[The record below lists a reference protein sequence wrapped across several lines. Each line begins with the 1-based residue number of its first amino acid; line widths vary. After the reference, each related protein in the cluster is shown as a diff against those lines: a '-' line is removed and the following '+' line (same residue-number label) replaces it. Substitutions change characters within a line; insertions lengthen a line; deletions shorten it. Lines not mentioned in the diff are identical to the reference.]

1 MSDAINTF
9 INSPVLIVITIIF
22 IIILI
27 IGFFGD
33 RYIKKERDKRKKEEF
48 EKKQHELEMKKE
60 NELLNSNDS
69 SSSEKTLLK
78 SEPVKNG
85 AMNNNNLGAQ
95 AKANPASF
103 SNAPLAPNMQ
113 PPVNKSTNDK
123 KPVVANTIPGSTMNA
138 PMPSNNNINNMF

>member
-33 RYIKKERDKRKKEEF
+33 KYIKKERDKRKKEEF
-48 EKKQHELEMKKE
+48 EKKQQELEMKKE

-69 SSSEKTLLK
+69 SNSEKTLLK

-85 AMNNNNLGAQ
+85 AINNNLGAQ
-95 AKANPASF
+95 AKANPAPF
-103 SNAPLAPNMQ
+103 SNAPIAPNMQ

>member
-9 INSPVLIVITIIF
+9 INSPVLIVLTIVF
-22 IIILI
+22 IIILV

-33 RYIKKERDKRKKEEF
+33 KYIKKERDKRKKEEF
-48 EKKQHELEMKKE
+48 EKKQHELEMKEE

-69 SSSEKTLLK
+69 SSSEKTLPK
-78 SEPVKNG
+78 SVPVNNG
-85 AMNNNNLGAQ
+85 AMVNNNLGAPTNN
-95 AKANPASF
+95 NPAPSG
-103 SNAPLAPNMQ
+103 NVTLASNMQ

>member
-9 INSPVLIVITIIF
+9 INSPVLIVLTIVF
-22 IIILI
+22 IIILV

-33 RYIKKERDKRKKEEF
+33 KYIKKERDKRKKEEF
-48 EKKQHELEMKKE
+48 EKKQHELEMKEE

-69 SSSEKTLLK
+69 SSSEKMLPK
-78 SEPVKNG
+78 SVPVNNG
-85 AMNNNNLGAQ
+85 AMVNNNLGAP
-95 AKANPASF
+95 ANPAPSG
-103 SNAPLAPNMQ
+103 NVPLASNMQ

-123 KPVVANTIPGSTMNA
+123 KSVVANTIPGSTMNA

>member
-1 MSDAINTF
+1 MLDAINTF

-33 RYIKKERDKRKKEEF
+33 KYIKKERDKRKKEEF

-69 SSSEKTLLK
+69 SNSEKALLK

-85 AMNNNNLGAQ
+85 AMNNNLGAQ
-95 AKANPASF
+95 AKVNPASF

>member
-33 RYIKKERDKRKKEEF
+33 KYIKKERDKRKKEEF

-69 SSSEKTLLK
+69 SNSEKTLLK

-85 AMNNNNLGAQ
+85 TMNNNNLGAP
-95 AKANPASF
+95 NPTPF
-103 SNAPLAPNMQ
+103 NNAPLAPNMQ